1 MDSGYNIPW
10 VEVHNTMGRVQD
22 TMGGDQNLMG
32 RRVKI
37 PWVVESKYNG

>member
-1 MDSGYNIPW
+1 MDRRVKIERVG
-10 VEVHNTMGRVQD
+10 VQD

-37 PWVVESKYNG
+37 PWVGESKYHG